1 MGLIVNIYRHNSE
14 SWLTKGNDAPNG
26 GISSKVEKLTL
37 LNVAGPFEPSV
48 NAPAAMLKAST
59 IGSRK
64 HPYIEPVTVTKSG
77 DLLEIKGGMFGGN
90 YAGTSDS
97 RFGEAVEKLIGHKYG
112 PVGIHDRVER

>member
-14 SWLTKGNDAPNG
+14 SWITKGNDATNG

-77 DLLEIKGGMFGGN
+77 DLLEIKGGMFGGRKTDRTQVR
-90 YAGTSDS
+90 AGWYS
-97 RFGEAVEKLIGHKYG
+97 
-112 PVGIHDRVER
+112 

>member
-1 MGLIVNIYRHNSE
+1 MGLTVRIYRD
-14 SWLTKGNDAPNG
+14 GGDDATNG

-37 LNVAGPFEPSV
+37 INVEGPFDPSFD
-48 NAPAAMLKAST
+48 APAAMLKVKT

-97 RFGEAVEKLIGHKYG
+97 RFGEAVAKMIGHKYG
-112 PVGIHDRVER
+112 PVGIHDRVEW